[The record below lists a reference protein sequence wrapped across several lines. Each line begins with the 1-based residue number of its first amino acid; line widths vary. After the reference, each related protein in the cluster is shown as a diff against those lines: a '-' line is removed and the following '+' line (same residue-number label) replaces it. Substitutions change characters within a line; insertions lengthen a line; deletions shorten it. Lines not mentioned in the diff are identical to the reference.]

1 LAEIIG
7 TVGGFGS
14 SVFFVP
20 IANFY
25 LDFHSVL
32 GITALF
38 HLSSNISKIVLFR
51 DGIDKK
57 LLINIGIPS
66 IIFVILG
73 GMLSDKMG
81 SSLLEI
87 LLGVFLIALSVYF
100 LIYNNVQISTG
111 RTQMFLGGAISGF
124 ASGLIGT
131 GGAVRGITMSAFN
144 LEKNIYVATSAAI
157 DLSIDLSRSVV
168 YVYNGYLN
176 KTNIIYVPILLII
189 GFVGTF
195 MGKWILNKLPQDK
208 FKMSSLI
215 LILII
220 GIISIIRPIMQL
232 FN

>member
-1 LAEIIG
+1 MAEIIG

-38 HLSSNISKIVLFR
+38 HLSSNVSKIVLFR

-66 IIFVILG
+66 IIFVVLG
-73 GMLSDKMG
+73 GLLSERMA
-81 SSLLEI
+81 SSILEM
-87 LLGVFLIALSVYF
+87 LLGFFLIGLSIYF
-100 LIYNNVQISTG
+100 LINNNVQISTG
-111 RTQMFLGGAISGF
+111 KSQMYFGGAISGF

-144 LEKNIYVATSAAI
+144 LEKTVYVATSAAI
-157 DLSIDLSRSVV
+157 DLSIDLSRTVV

-176 KTNIIYVPILLII
+176 KTNIVYVPVLLII
-189 GFVGTF
+189 GFIGTYL
-195 MGKWILNKLPQDK
+195 GKKILNKLPQDK

-220 GIISIIRPIMQL
+220 GLVSIIRPIMQL

>member
-1 LAEIIG
+1 MAEIIG

-66 IIFVILG
+66 VIFVILG
-73 GMLSDKMG
+73 GMLSEQMA

-87 LLGVFLIALSVYF
+87 ILGCFLIALSLYF

-111 RTQMFLGGAISGF
+111 RTQMFLGGVVSGF

-176 KTNIIYVPILLII
+176 ESNIVYIPVLLIVGFI
-189 GFVGTF
+189 GTYL
-195 MGKWILNKLPQDK
+195 GKKILNKLPQDK
-208 FKMSSLI
+208 FKMSSLV

-220 GIISIIRPIMQL
+220 GLLSIIRPMMQL

>member
-1 LAEIIG
+1 MAEIIG

-66 IIFVILG
+66 IIFVVLG

-81 SSLLEI
+81 SSLLEM
-87 LLGVFLIALSVYF
+87 LLGCFLIALSIYF
-100 LIYNNVQISTG
+100 LINNNVQISTG
-111 RTQMFLGGAISGF
+111 KAQMFFGGAISGF

-144 LEKNIYVATSAAI
+144 LEKSVYVATSAAI
-157 DLSIDLSRSVV
+157 DLGIDLSRTVV

-176 KTNIIYVPILLII
+176 KTNIVYVPVLLLIGFI
-189 GFVGTF
+189 GTYL
-195 MGKWILNKLPQDK
+195 GKKILNKLPQDK

-220 GIISIIRPIMQL
+220 GIVSIIRPIMQL

>member
-66 IIFVILG
+66 VIFVILG
-73 GMLSDKMG
+73 GMLSEQMA

-87 LLGVFLIALSVYF
+87 ILGCFLIALSLYF

-111 RTQMFLGGAISGF
+111 RTQMFLGGVVSGF

-176 KTNIIYVPILLII
+176 ESNIVYIPVLLIVGFI
-189 GFVGTF
+189 GTYL
-195 MGKWILNKLPQDK
+195 GKKILNKLPQDK
-208 FKMSSLI
+208 FKMSSLV

-220 GIISIIRPIMQL
+220 GLLSIIRPMMQL

>member
-1 LAEIIG
+1 MAEIIG

-38 HLSSNISKIVLFR
+38 HLSSNVSKIVLFR

-66 IIFVILG
+66 IIFVVLG
-73 GMLSDKMG
+73 GLLSERMA
-81 SSLLEI
+81 SSILEM
-87 LLGVFLIALSVYF
+87 LLGFFLIALSIYF
-100 LIYNNVQISTG
+100 LINNNVQISTG
-111 RTQMFLGGAISGF
+111 KSQMYLGGAISGF

-144 LEKNIYVATSAAI
+144 LEKNVYVATSAAI
-157 DLSIDLSRSVV
+157 DLSIDLSRTVV

-176 KTNIIYVPILLII
+176 QSNIVYVPVLLLIGFI
-189 GFVGTF
+189 GTYL
-195 MGKWILNKLPQDK
+195 GKKILNKLPQDK

-220 GIISIIRPIMQL
+220 GLVSIVRPIMQL

>member
-1 LAEIIG
+1 MAEIIG

-73 GMLSDKMG
+73 GMLSEQMA

-87 LLGVFLIALSVYF
+87 ILGCFLIALSLYF

-111 RTQMFLGGAISGF
+111 RTQMFLGGAVSGF

-157 DLSIDLSRSVV
+157 DLSIDISRSVV

-176 KTNIIYVPILLII
+176 KTNVVYIPMLLIVGFI
-189 GFVGTF
+189 GTYL
-195 MGKWILNKLPQDK
+195 GKKILNKLPQDK
-208 FKMSSLI
+208 FKMSSLV

-220 GIISIIRPIMQL
+220 GLLSIIRPMMQL

>member
-1 LAEIIG
+1 MAEIIG

-38 HLSSNISKIVLFR
+38 HLSSNISKIILFR

-66 IIFVILG
+66 IIFVVLG
-73 GMLSDKMG
+73 GMLSNKIG
-81 SSLLEI
+81 SSVLEM
-87 LLGVFLIALSVYF
+87 LLGFFLIGLSLYF
-100 LIYNNVQISTG
+100 LINNNVQINTG
-111 RTQMFLGGAISGF
+111 KTQMFLGGAISGF

-176 KTNIIYVPILLII
+176 KTNIVYVPVLLII

-195 MGKWILNKLPQDK
+195 IGKKILNRLPQDK

-220 GIISIIRPIMQL
+220 GLVSIIRPIMQL
-232 FN
+232 LN

>member
-73 GMLSDKMG
+73 GMLSEQMA

-87 LLGVFLIALSVYF
+87 ILGCFLIALSLYF

-111 RTQMFLGGAISGF
+111 RTQMFLGGAVSGF

-157 DLSIDLSRSVV
+157 DLSIDISRSVV

-176 KTNIIYVPILLII
+176 KTNVVYIPMLLIVGFI
-189 GFVGTF
+189 GTYL
-195 MGKWILNKLPQDK
+195 GKKILNKLPQDK
-208 FKMSSLI
+208 FKMSSLV

-220 GIISIIRPIMQL
+220 GLLSIIRPMMQL

>member
-1 LAEIIG
+1 M
-7 TVGGFGS
+7 
-14 SVFFVP
+14 
-20 IANFY
+20 
-25 LDFHSVL
+25 
-32 GITALF
+32 
-38 HLSSNISKIVLFR
+38 FR

-66 IIFVILG
+66 IIFIILG

-87 LLGVFLIALSVYF
+87 LLGIFLIALSAYF

-111 RTQMFLGGAISGF
+111 KPQMYLGGAISGF

-144 LEKNIYVATSAAI
+144 LEKTVYVATSAAI
-157 DLSIDLSRSVV
+157 DLSIDLSRTVV

-176 KTNIIYVPILLII
+176 KTNIFYVPVLLLIGFI
-189 GFVGTF
+189 GTYL
-195 MGKWILNKLPQDK
+195 GKKILNKLPQDK

-220 GIISIIRPIMQL
+220 GLVSIIRPIMQL
-232 FN
+232 LN

>member
-1 LAEIIG
+1 MAEIIG

-38 HLSSNISKIVLFR
+38 HLSSNVSKIVLFR

-66 IIFVILG
+66 IIFVVLG
-73 GMLSDKMG
+73 GLLSERMA
-81 SSLLEI
+81 SSILEM
-87 LLGVFLIALSVYF
+87 LLGFFLIGLSIYF
-100 LIYNNVQISTG
+100 LINNNVQISTG
-111 RTQMFLGGAISGF
+111 KSQMYLGGAISGF

-144 LEKNIYVATSAAI
+144 LEKNVYVATSAAI
-157 DLSIDLSRSVV
+157 DLSIDLSRTVV

-176 KTNIIYVPILLII
+176 KTNIVYVPVLLLIGFI
-189 GFVGTF
+189 GTYL
-195 MGKWILNKLPQDK
+195 GKKILNKLPQDK

-220 GIISIIRPIMQL
+220 GLVSIIRPIMQL